1 MKIVTAQQMRE
12 IEDRAEAGGVSKDV
26 LMENAGLA
34 VADHIRG
41 QVRNLVGMT
50 AVVLV
55 GPGNNGGDGLV
66 VARHLDAWGARVTVC
81 LCRENPAHRGKVEF
95 LRGKRVTII
104 RLEDDDGPAQLQES
118 LQLGQ
123 IVLDAILGTGRSR
136 PITGTTAQA
145 LDLLREARTANPSL
159 CLFALDL
166 PTGLDADMGAVDLK
180 TVPSNETL
188 TLGNPKTGLYRFP
201 GAEYAGTVNV
211 LDIGIPTGLDSE
223 IAFELM
229 TDEWARSALPDRP
242 MSGHKGTFG
251 KALILGGSRNYV
263 GAPYLAATAAGR
275 VGAGLV
281 TLAVPQ
287 SLQMAVAAKAIEPT
301 YLPLPEESQGVPD
314 SNAADLIAEQ
324 AIGYKALLVGPGIGQ
339 ADSTREMVTR
349 LLFEMGNLPPAV
361 IDADGLNILAS
372 SSEAWWNEFSQ
383 EAIITPHPGEMA
395 RLTGRSTK
403 DIQEHRV
410 EIAVESAV
418 KWRKIVVL
426 KGAFTVVA
434 HPDGRSRLSP
444 FANPAMATAGTGDVL
459 AGTIVGLLAQGVPP
473 EEAAALGVYLHGLAG
488 ERASGEFGDA
498 GMLAGDLLPELP
510 RAIRDLWRG
519 PGAEER
525 RTPWRT

>member
-1 MKIVTAQQMRE
+1 MKIVTAQEMRE

-50 AVVLV
+50 VVVLV

-66 VARHLDAWGARVTVC
+66 AARHLDAWGARVTIC
-81 LCRENPAHRGKVEF
+81 LCRDNPAHQGKVEF

-104 RLEDDDGPAQLQES
+104 RLEDDDGPAQLRES
-118 LQLGQ
+118 IQLGQ
-123 IVLDAILGTGRSR
+123 IVVDSILGTGRSR
-136 PITGTTAQA
+136 SITGPTAEA
-145 LDLLREARTANPSL
+145 LDLLRESRTGNESL
-159 CLFALDL
+159 RLIALDV
-166 PTGLDADMGAVDLK
+166 PTGLDADTGNVDPK
-180 TVPSNETL
+180 TVACDETL
-188 TLGNPKTGLYRFP
+188 TLGNPKAGLYRFP
-201 GAEYAGTVNV
+201 GAEYAGKIEV
-211 LDIGIPTGLDSE
+211 LDIGIPEGLDND
-223 IAFELM
+223 ITFDLM
-229 TDEWARSALPDRP
+229 TDDWAGSTLPDRP
-242 MSGHKGTFG
+242 VSGHKGTFG
-251 KALILGGSRNYV
+251 KALIVGGSRNYV

-281 TLAVPQ
+281 TLAVPE

-301 YLPLPEESQGVPD
+301 YLPLPEESPGAPRSD
-314 SNAADLIAEQ
+314 AAGLIAE
-324 AIGYKALLVGPGIGQ
+324 AVGGYQALLIGPGIGQ

-349 LLFEMGNLPPAV
+349 LLCEAGTLPPLV
-361 IDADGLNILAS
+361 VDADGLNIVAS
-372 SSEAWWNEFSQ
+372 LGESWWNEFSR
-383 EAIITPHPGEMA
+383 EAVLTPHPGEMA
-395 RLTGRSTK
+395 RLTGVSTK

-434 HPDGRSRLSP
+434 YPDGSSRLSP

-459 AGTIVGLLAQGVPP
+459 AGAIAGLLAQGV
-473 EEAAALGVYLHGLAG
+473 ESKDAAALGVYLHGLAG
-488 ERASGEFGDA
+488 ERVSADLGEA

-510 RAIRDLWRG
+510 RAIRDLRQG
-519 PGAEER
+519 HRAEER

>member
-1 MKIVTAQQMRE
+1 MRE

-34 VADHIRG
+34 VADYIRAS
-41 QVRNLVGMT
+41 VRNLVGMT
-50 AVVLV
+50 VVVLV

-66 VARHLDAWGARVTVC
+66 AARHLDAWGARVTIV
-81 LCRENPAHRGKVEF
+81 LCRDNPAHRGKVEF

-104 RLEDDDGPAQLQES
+104 RLDDDDGPAQLRES

-136 PITGTTAQA
+136 PITGTTAEA
-145 LDLLREARTANPSL
+145 LDLLREARAGNEAPRL
-159 CLFALDL
+159 MALDV
-166 PTGLDADMGAVDLK
+166 PTGLDADTGNVDAK
-180 TVPSNETL
+180 TVPCDETL
-188 TLGNPKTGLYRFP
+188 TLGNPKAGLYRFP
-201 GAEYAGTVNV
+201 GAEYAGAVEV
-211 LDIGIPTGLDSE
+211 LDIGIPKGLDRD

-229 TDEWARSALPDRP
+229 TDGWAKSALPDRP

-251 KALILGGSRNYV
+251 KALIVGGSRHYV

-287 SLQMAVAAKAIEPT
+287 SLQMAVAAKAVEPT
-301 YLPLPEESQGVPD
+301 YLPLPEESPGVP
-314 SNAADLIAEQ
+314 SADAVGLIAE
-324 AIGYKALLVGPGIGQ
+324 AVGGYQALLIGPGIGQ

-349 LLFEMGNLPPAV
+349 LLCESGAHPPLV
-361 IDADGLNILAS
+361 VDADGLNILAS
-372 SSEAWWNEFSQ
+372 SSHWWNDFPQ
-383 EAIITPHPGEMA
+383 NAVLTPHPGEMA

-403 DIQEHRV
+403 DIQERRV
-410 EIAVESAV
+410 EIAVEAAV

-434 HPDGRSRLSP
+434 YPDGSARLSP
-444 FANPAMATAGTGDVL
+444 FANPVMATAGTGDVL
-459 AGTIVGLLAQGVPP
+459 AGTIAGLLAQGVAP
-473 EEAAALGVYLHGLAG
+473 EDAAALGVYLHGLAG
-488 ERASGEFGDA
+488 ERVSVDLGEA

-510 RAIRDLWRG
+510 RAIRDLRRG
-519 PGAEER
+519 HRTEER

>member
-34 VADHIRG
+34 VADYIRG

-50 AVVLV
+50 VVVLV

-66 VARHLDAWGARVTVC
+66 AARHLDAWGARVTIC
-81 LCRENPAHRGKVEF
+81 LCRDNPAHRGKVDF

-104 RLEDDDGPAQLQES
+104 QLDDDDGAGQLRES
-118 LQLGQ
+118 LQLAQ

-136 PITGTTAQA
+136 PITGTTGEA
-145 LDLLREARTANPSL
+145 LELLREVRAANETQRL
-159 CLFALDL
+159 MALDV
-166 PTGLDADMGAVDLK
+166 PTGLDADTGAVDPK
-180 TVPSNETL
+180 TVPSDETL
-188 TLGNPKTGLYRFP
+188 TLGNPKAGLYRFP
-201 GAEYAGTVNV
+201 GAEYAGKIEV
-211 LDIGIPTGLDSE
+211 LDIGIPNGVDSE

-229 TDEWARSALPDRP
+229 TDDWTGSTLPDRP

-251 KALILGGSRNYV
+251 KVLIVGGSTHYV

-287 SLQMAVAAKAIEPT
+287 SLQMAIAAKAVEPT
-301 YLPLPEESQGVPD
+301 YLPLPEESPGVPQAD
-314 SNAADLIAEQ
+314 AAGLIAEQ
-324 AIGYKALLVGPGIGQ
+324 AEGYQALLIGPGIGQ
-339 ADSTREMVTR
+339 ADSTRELVTR
-349 LLFEMGNLPPAV
+349 LLLNSGTFPPLV

-372 SSEAWWNEFSQ
+372 SSEWWNEFSR
-383 EAIITPHPGEMA
+383 EAILTPHPGEMA
-395 RLTGRSTK
+395 RLTGLSTK
-403 DIQEHRV
+403 EIQERRV
-410 EIAVESAV
+410 EIAVESAE

-434 HPDGRSRLSP
+434 YPDGSSRLSP

-459 AGTIVGLLAQGVPP
+459 AGTIAGLLAQGVEP
-473 EEAAALGVYLHGLAG
+473 EDAAALGVYLHGLAG
-488 ERASGEFGDA
+488 ERASADLGDA
-498 GMLAGDLLPELP
+498 GMLAVDLLPELP
-510 RAIRDLWRG
+510 RAIRDLRRG
-519 PGAEER
+519 RGTEER

>member
-34 VADHIRG
+34 VADDIRG

-50 AVVLV
+50 VVVLV

-66 VARHLDAWGARVTVC
+66 AARHLDAWGARVTIG
-81 LCRENPAHRGKVEF
+81 LCRDNPAHRGKVDF

-104 RLEDDDGPAQLQES
+104 QLDDDEGLAQLRES
-118 LQLGQ
+118 LKLAQ

-136 PITGTTAQA
+136 PITGTTAEA
-145 LDLLREARTANPSL
+145 LELLREAWAEKEPPRL
-159 CLFALDL
+159 MALDV
-166 PTGLDADMGAVDLK
+166 PTGLDADTGTVDPK
-180 TVPSNETL
+180 TVPSEATL
-188 TLGNPKTGLYRFP
+188 TLGNPKAGLYRFP
-201 GAEYAGTVNV
+201 GAEYAGEVEV
-211 LDIGIPTGLDSE
+211 LDIGVPKGLDSE
-223 IAFELM
+223 IALELM
-229 TDEWARSALPDRP
+229 TDDWARSALPDRP

-251 KALILGGSRNYV
+251 KALIVGGSRNYV

-281 TLAVPQ
+281 TLAVPR
-287 SLQMAVAAKAIEPT
+287 SLQMAIAAKAVEPT
-301 YLPLPEESQGVPD
+301 YLPLPEESPGVPRAD
-314 SNAADLIAEQ
+314 AAELIAEQ
-324 AIGYKALLVGPGIGQ
+324 AEGYQALLIGPGIGQ
-339 ADSTREMVTR
+339 ADSTREMAAK
-349 LLFEMGNLPPAV
+349 LLFQGGQHPPV
-361 IDADGLNILAS
+361 VVDADGLNVLAS
-372 SSEAWWNEFSQ
+372 SSESWWNEFSQ
-383 EAIITPHPGEMA
+383 EAILTPHPGEMA

-403 DIQEHRV
+403 DIQEHRE
-410 EIAVESAV
+410 EIAMESAV

-434 HPDGRSRLSP
+434 YPDGRSRLSP

-459 AGTIVGLLAQGVPP
+459 AGTIAGLLAQGVEP
-473 EEAAALGVYLHGLAG
+473 EDAAALGVYLHGLAG
-488 ERASGEFGDA
+488 ERVSADLGDA

-510 RAIRDLWRG
+510 RAIRDLRRG
-519 PGAEER
+519 YRTEER